1 MADLIERKPL
11 YEQAAKLEA
20 QALDYVGR
28 LIERDG
34 EEPSEEWRVWS
45 AILIERTAFK
55 HDVFD
60 APSAEPER
68 KTGGWIPCSERLPEK
83 HQMVLTTIKGVD
95 LFRECVDKN
104 FFEALATAKKRTWVS
119 VGYLGDDGWYGA
131 DGFPQIV
138 QPIAWMPVPEPYK
151 EGEEDGRS

>member
-1 MADLIERKPL
+1 MNDLIDR
-11 YEQAAKLEA
+11 QAA
-20 QALDYVGR
+20 
-28 LIERDG
+28 I
-34 EEPSEEWRVWS
+34 
-45 AILIERTAFK
+45 
-55 HDVFD
+55 D
-60 APSAEPER
+60 AVSRGCKELRGIFAECEKNLNELPSAEPER

-104 FFEALATAKKRTWVS
+104 FFEALATAQKRTWVS

-138 QPIAWMPVPEPYK
+138 QPIAWMPLPEPWK
-151 EGEEDGRS
+151 GGEDGRSKIPKDL